1 MLQTDVPFAS
11 FQEKKKNSSF
21 AVPALPFVST
31 KRRLHCLHHFLF
43 STHALFEVAT
53 HTTRNLSC
61 CASRPV
67 FSFCTHGKSAAY
79 KEESDGRKPT
89 TRPLKKKNG
98 KTKLVAAYK
107 HVAIRTARE
116 CVTHS
121 SVLLQQHPII
131 LFYFP
136 FSSLARFA
144 ITAPF
149 FFFGLREIRSVLC
162 LQIVEKEDI
171 HVRAREAGA
180 KKKKKKRGGYLF
192 HSIVLTRCQT
202 GKEKAHIRR
211 NRSLRCQA

>member
-1 MLQTDVPFAS
+1 MTLRRCSNLHTGEEENGKRMRNNDECDGANSCCRQMYLLPPFK
-11 FQEKKKNSSF
+11 KKKNSSF

-149 FFFGLREIRSVLC
+149 FFFWF
-162 LQIVEKEDI
+162 
-171 HVRAREAGA
+171 A
-180 KKKKKKRGGYLF
+180 
-192 HSIVLTRCQT
+192 
-202 GKEKAHIRR
+202 
-211 NRSLRCQA
+211 